1 MIATAMAGISAI
13 SAPAANAAE
22 LNACYQY
29 KKSGTKDQAASAVP
43 IECTRPH
50 TAQTYWAGTLP
61 NNFGVPEKASISA
74 RLKATSRCTTKNL
87 ESFLG
92 MANRK
97 LPSRFTSIPVM
108 PTKAQ
113 WNAGERW
120 VRCDAALLGGKG
132 YQSLKVPAQEFVA
145 ANAPETFN
153 FCTPGVPGN
162 KISAVY
168 PCLNVKKNWILIKE
182 KQVGTP
188 TSRYPGNNSL
198 SNNSNKT
205 CKAAAKPFTVL
216 KKYYPFWQIW
226 PSQAGWQRGSR
237 TILCFV
243 PYKEFM
249 QTLDKHP
256 AS

>member
-1 MIATAMAGISAI
+1 
-13 SAPAANAAE
+13 
-22 LNACYQY
+22 
-29 KKSGTKDQAASAVP
+29 
-43 IECTRPH
+43 
-50 TAQTYWAGTLP
+50 
-61 NNFGVPEKASISA
+61 
-74 RLKATSRCTTKNL
+74 
-87 ESFLG
+87 
-92 MANRK
+92 
-97 LPSRFTSIPVM
+97 M

-249 QTLDKHP
+249 QTLDEHP